1 MADQSNPRIEITYQD
16 VQRAGK
22 DILDYADEPSPTLD
36 ELDNFTTRIAVR
48 LCFAARAM
56 KPTHEHPASVIVRTF
71 CDEVGL
77 DYEAVDRA
85 VTQIAGEHR
94 VNALM
99 AQMKEEA

>member
-1 MADQSNPRIEITYQD
+1 MADQSAPRIEITYQD

-56 KPTHEHPASVIVRTF
+56 KPPHEHPASVIVRTY
-71 CDEVGL
+71 CDEVGVDYQKL
-77 DYEAVDRA
+77 DAEITR
-85 VTQIAGEHR
+85 IAGEHR
-94 VNALM
+94 VKALM
-99 AQMKEEA
+99 AQMEEA